1 MTNNATSE
9 TVKATGDARVA
20 AQRAYDHSKI
30 THTTHRD
37 VAKSI
42 YQVKNAGVQ
51 AQKAS
56 DDAKSDA
63 HKTAPGVK
71 AGAPAVGSA
80 MNKK

>member
-20 AQRAYDHSKI
+20 AQSAYDHSKN

-42 YQVKNAGVQ
+42 HQVKDAGVQ
-51 AQKAS
+51 A
-56 DDAKSDA
+56 
-63 HKTAPGVK
+63 HKTVPGVK
-71 AGAPAVGSA
+71 VGATAVE
-80 MNKK
+80 